1 MLKSFAEDLKSVR
14 EEKNISLK
22 DISARTR
29 LNVSILENLE
39 NGEFS
44 FQPQTYIRAFLKQY
58 IISIGLDPEE
68 ILFDY
73 DLARSGKYKSK
84 RQNVS
89 AVSEESIAGINA
101 KDQKTEVKNSKE
113 KIADKLKFCSVC
125 CNITEDE
132 VCRICSSSKRSS
144 NVICV
149 VEEPQDV
156 FAVEK
161 TNEFKGLYH
170 VLHGI
175 ISPLDGI
182 GPNDIKISELLIR
195 LGKENGQRVEELILA
210 LNPTVEGETTILY
223 LSKLLR
229 PLDIKITRIARGIP
243 IGSDLEF
250 ADEVT
255 LAKALE
261 GRVTV

>member
-1 MLKSFAEDLKSVR
+1 MVSTSDALD
-14 EEKNISLK
+14 SL
-22 DISARTR
+22 I
-29 LNVSILENLE
+29 E
-39 NGEFS
+39 EFS
-44 FQPQTYIRAFLKQY
+44 KLPQIGRKTAQRLAMYITRQPRQEVEKFSRALLETK
-58 IISIGLDPEE
+58 
-68 ILFDY
+68 
-73 DLARSGKYKSK
+73 
-84 RQNVS
+84 
-89 AVSEESIAGINA
+89 
-101 KDQKTEVKNSKE
+101 
-113 KIADKLKFCSVC
+113 DKLKFCSVC

>member
-1 MLKSFAEDLKSVR
+1 MLNTSDALE
-14 EEKNISLK
+14 SL
-22 DISARTR
+22 I
-29 LNVSILENLE
+29 E
-39 NGEFS
+39 EFS
-44 FQPQTYIRAFLKQY
+44 KLPQIGRKTAQRLAMHITRQPKEEVEKFSRALIDTKNKIR
-58 IISIGLDPEE
+58 
-68 ILFDY
+68 
-73 DLARSGKYKSK
+73 
-84 RQNVS
+84 
-89 AVSEESIAGINA
+89 
-101 KDQKTEVKNSKE
+101 
-113 KIADKLKFCSVC
+113 FCNIC

-132 VCRICSSSKRSS
+132 VCRICESSHRSTAT
-144 NVICV
+144 ICV

-156 FAVEK
+156 FAIEK
-161 TNEFKGLYH
+161 TNEFKGKYH

-182 GPNDIKISELLIR
+182 GPNDIRIKELITR
-195 LGKENGQRVEELILA
+195 LGKENGNAVEEIILA

-223 LSKLLR
+223 LSKLIT

-261 GRVTV
+261 GRVVV